1 MMNML
6 QPTLAEGGPELTA
19 EEAANDPR
27 TQADLGMSLERFTKI
42 CNEIELQPAWRQQ
55 ADRECDYFDG
65 NQLDSEVLRRQQR
78 IGMPP
83 AIEPLIGPTIEAVL
97 GLEAKARTDWRVRPD
112 AEEAGDDVAEA
123 LNYKLNQAERQ
134 SGADRACSEA
144 YASQVKV
151 GIGWVEVARE
161 KDPFKF
167 KYRCRHVHRNE
178 IWWDFLSNHTDLTDA
193 RYLVRRRWVDVR
205 QAKLLFPS
213 AADLIDH
220 CGGGWV
226 GKDPGMLTTD
236 GGATT
241 DLGMALT
248 RERGWTVEE
257 QQWRDVHEQRV
268 CLFEVWYREW
278 QRVVVIRSPDGRVVE
293 FDESKEEHLYAIT
306 TGVAKV
312 QEAIVSKMRLA
323 WWMGPHRLHDGPTP
337 HPHQNFPYVP
347 FWGKREDRTG
357 VPYGVIRGMMYLQDE
372 VNARISKMQWGLA
385 SVRTIRTVGAV
396 AGKDA
401 QFREEIARPDAD
413 IKLNAEAMKEGGVF
427 KVERDFELNAQQAQR
442 LTDAREGIKRSGGI
456 YDSFMGQAGDA
467 KSGVQTSMLVEQ
479 SSQTLAHINDN
490 FRWARM
496 AVGDLLMSL
505 IVEDIGNEPQEV
517 KIKGGAMKEDRS
529 VLLNV
534 PQLDVDT
541 GLKYLD
547 NDVSRTK
554 LKVTLDDVP
563 SSPSFRAQQLQAMS
577 ETFKSMPPEYQQL
590 ALPHLLMLMDVPNRD
605 DIIKAVREMAQ
616 KESPEAAHLKMQDE
630 IARIVAEAQVRK
642 LDAETEQIK
651 AKRVETG
658 VDTAY
663 SAMQAA
669 QVVATV
675 PGVAPIA
682 DGIMQVSGYIPP
694 TPAGVDPNFPEPM
707 SSVAPDAPMLA
718 PPEADPANPNSE
730 SANPNSDNE
739 GEFGGSGAAPGDTS
753 PQTPASVPKPQSAGA
768 GRMGGIETMRA
779 DGVSEQPQGFADG
792 GLIENEVKSREQRR
806 RLEAQQQDAQGL
818 ASQQQQVRNQVL
830 QESEADP
837 LNGLTSEQRESL
849 SYAEQLARPTL
860 SPSPGMRYA
869 PGKEGVIG
877 EFAGTGNVRSEFK
890 GAPGTFGEFRGP
902 GGLFDEFRG
911 GYANGGMLPDDEEL
925 PPPPEGGEIVGP
937 GTGTSDSVPAVNV
950 STGEPVALSDGEY
963 HVPAEVVALVGAEFF
978 QMLIEKLHTPVDS
991 EPDAV
996 GPPQVAVDSGDLIIP
1011 ADVVAALGGPAALD
1025 ELCDSVLAAAASDA
1039 GPAPDTPETPD
1050 TPGAEP

>member
-1 MMNML
+1 MMNM

-19 EEAANDPR
+19 EEAANDAR
-27 TQADLGMSLERFTKI
+27 TPPDPGMDLDRFTKI

-134 SGADRACSEA
+134 SGADRACSEG

-151 GIGWVEVARE
+151 GVGWVEVARE

-167 KYRCRHVHRNE
+167 KYRCRYVHRNE
-178 IWWDFLSNHTDLTDA
+178 IWWDFLSTHSDLSDA

-248 RERGWTVEE
+248 RERGWTIEE
-257 QQWRDVHEQRV
+257 QQWRDIHEQRV
-268 CLFEVWYREW
+268 CLFEVWYRTWE
-278 QRVVVIRSPDGRVVE
+278 RVIVIRSPDGRVVE
-293 FDESKEEHLYAIT
+293 FDESKDEHLYAVT

-312 QEAIVSKMRLA
+312 QQAIVSKMRLA
-323 WWMGPHRLHDGPTP
+323 WWIGPHRLHDGPTP

-396 AGKDA
+396 AGKDS

-413 IKLNAEAMKEGGVF
+413 VKLNAEAMKEGGIF

-456 YDSFMGQAGDA
+456 YDAFMGQAGDA

-505 IVEDIGNEPQEV
+505 IVEDIGSEPQEV

-541 GLKYLD
+541 GLRYLD
-547 NDVSRTK
+547 NDVARTK

-630 IARIVAEAQVRK
+630 IARIVAEATVRK

-707 SSVAPDAPMLA
+707 SSVAPDQPMLA
-718 PPEADPANPNSE
+718 PPEADPANPE
-730 SANPNSDNE
+730 AAPGDE
-739 GEFGGSGAAPGDTS
+739 AGGGGAAPGDTS
-753 PQTPASVPKPQSAGA
+753 PQTPASVPKPQSAGE

-779 DGVSEQPQGFADG
+779 DGVQQPAGGGFANG
-792 GLIENEVKSREQRR
+792 GLIDDDNREQRR
-806 RLEAQQQDAQGL
+806 RLEAQ
-818 ASQQQQVRNQVL
+818 VL
-830 QESEADP
+830 QENETDP
-837 LNGLTSEQRESL
+837 LSGLTSEQRESL
-849 SYAEQLARPTL
+849 SYAQGLQRPTRL
-860 SPSPGMRYA
+860 PSPGMRYA
-869 PGKEGVIG
+869 PGAEGLIG
-877 EFAGTGNVRSEFK
+877 EFGGTGNVRSEFK
-890 GAPGTFGEFRGP
+890 GAPGTFGEFGATR
-902 GGLFDEFRG
+902 GLFDEFRG
-911 GYANGGMLPDDEEL
+911 GYANGGMLPPDEQEL
-925 PPPPEGGEIVGP
+925 PPAPEEPAEPPEAGGGEIIGP
-937 GTGTSDSVPAVNV
+937 GSGTSDSIPAVNV

-963 HVPAEVVALVGAEFF
+963 HVPAEVVALVGADFF
-978 QMLIEKLHTPVDS
+978 QALIDKFHQPVATA
-991 EPDAV
+991 PDAE
-996 GPPQVAVDSGDLIIP
+996 GPPQFAVDSGDLIIP
-1011 ADVVAALGGPAALD
+1011 ADVVAALGGAAVLD
-1025 ELCDSVLAAAASDA
+1025 ELVQNVLAAAASGDA
-1039 GPAPDTPETPD
+1039 EPAPDTPETPD
-1050 TPGAEP
+1050 TSGAEP

>member
-1 MMNML
+1 MMNL
-6 QPTLAEGGPELTA
+6 QPTLADGGTELTA

-27 TQADLGMSLERFTKI
+27 TQPDMGMDLTRFTKI
-42 CNEIELQPAWRQQ
+42 CNEIELQPAWRTQ

-97 GLEAKARTDWRVRPD
+97 GLEAKARTDWRVKPD
-112 AEEAGDDVAEA
+112 AEEAGDEVADA

-151 GIGWVEVARE
+151 GVGWVEVARE

-178 IWWDFLSNHTDLTDA
+178 IWWDFLSAHSDLSDA

-213 AADLIDH
+213 ASDLIEH
-220 CGGGWV
+220 CGGGWL

-268 CLFEVWYREW
+268 CLFEVWYRDW
-278 QRVVVIRSPDGRVVE
+278 SRVIVIRSPDGRVVE
-293 FDESKEEHLYAIT
+293 FDENKQEHLYAIT
-306 TGVAKV
+306 TGMAKV
-312 QEAIVSKMRLA
+312 QDAIVSKMRLA

-396 AGKDA
+396 AGKDS

-413 IKLNAEAMKEGGVF
+413 VKLNAEAMKEGGIF

-442 LTDAREGIKRSGGI
+442 LVDAREGIKRSGGI

-505 IVEDIGNEPQEV
+505 IVEDIGTEQQEV

-534 PQLDVDT
+534 PQLDQDT
-541 GLKYLD
+541 GLRYMD
-547 NDVSRTK
+547 NDVARTK

-630 IARIVAEAQVRK
+630 VARIVAEAQVRK
-642 LDAETEQIK
+642 LNAETEQIK

-682 DGIMQVSGYIPP
+682 DGIMQVSGYTPP

-707 SSVAPDAPMLA
+707 SSVAPDQPMLA
-718 PPEADPANPNSE
+718 PPEADPANPE
-730 SANPNSDNE
+730 AAPDD
-739 GEFGGSGAAPGDTS
+739 GFGGGGAAPGDTS
-753 PQTPASVPKPQSAGA
+753 PQTPVSVPKPQSAGE

-779 DGVSEQPQGFADG
+779 DGVSEQPEGFANG
-792 GLIENEVKSREQRR
+792 GLLDDDREQRR
-806 RLEAQQQDAQGL
+806 LETQL
-818 ASQQQQVRNQVL
+818 L
-830 QESEADP
+830 QENEPDP
-837 LNGLTSEQRESL
+837 LSGLTSGQREAL
-849 SYAEQLARPTL
+849 SYAQQLQRPTL
-860 SPSPGMRYA
+860 SPTPQRGMRYV
-869 PGKEGVIG
+869 PGKEGVLG
-877 EFAGTGNVRSEFK
+877 EFGGTGNVRSEFK
-890 GAPGTFGEFRGP
+890 GAPGTLREFQGP
-902 GGLFDEFRG
+902 NSLFDEFRG
-911 GYANGGMLPDDEEL
+911 GYANGGMLPPEEEPVPPLDET
-925 PPPPEGGEIVGP
+925 PPPPEPEPPLPPEAEGGEIVGP
-937 GTGTSDSVPAVNV
+937 GSGTSDSIPAVNA

-963 HVPAEVVALVGAEFF
+963 HVPAEVVALIGADFF
-978 QMLIEKLHTPVDS
+978 QALIDKYHQPVAT
-991 EPDAV
+991 EPDAE
-996 GPPQVAVDSGDLIIP
+996 GPPQLAVDSGDLIIP
-1011 ADVVAALGGPAALD
+1011 ADVVAALGGAAVLD
-1025 ELCDSVLAAAASDA
+1025 ELVQNVLAAAASGD
-1039 GPAPDTPETPD
+1039 
-1050 TPGAEP
+1050 AEPSNPDDQGVEQ